1 MVTIKFLSSL
11 AYDITKEPIEL
22 EINKLI
28 NLKQILSEL
37 SVKYPKINEKIIMDN
52 EIITKHIVIMIN
64 GLNIS
69 HLDGIKTEI
78 KNTDK
83 IIIFTSI
90 SGG

>member
-37 SVKYPKINEKIIMDN
+37 SIKYPKINEKIIMNN
-52 EIITKHIVIMIN
+52 ETITKHIVVMIN